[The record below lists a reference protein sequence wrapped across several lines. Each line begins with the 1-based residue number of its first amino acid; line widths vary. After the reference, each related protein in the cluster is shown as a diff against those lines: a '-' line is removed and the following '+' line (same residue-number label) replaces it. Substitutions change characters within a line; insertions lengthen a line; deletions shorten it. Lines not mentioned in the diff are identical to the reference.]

1 MQPNGQII
9 IAANIIQTQMH
20 LEEDTTEDDFQKDKS
35 QGQGIPGVV
44 SGQTG
49 HQCQCV

>member
-1 MQPNGQII
+1 MQSNGQII

-20 LEEDTTEDDFQKDKS
+20 LEDAEDDFQKDKS